1 MHNSAILKCSVLL
14 SDKMLHIDLA
24 IGLDTDEEL
33 REGALHVLQL
43 VRPDWPADSIR
54 KASVSFSLVRSRG
67 RGAAYAPSS
76 SVVEP

>member
-1 MHNSAILKCSVLL
+1 
-14 SDKMLHIDLA
+14 MLHIDLT

-54 KASVSFSLVRSRG
+54 EASVCFSLVSCEGGGLLTGSRD
-67 RGAAYAPSS
+67 
-76 SVVEP
+76 EF

>member
-1 MHNSAILKCSVLL
+1 MKCSVLL
-14 SDKMLHIDLA
+14 SDKMLHIDLT

-67 RGAAYAPSS
+67 GNAAYAPSS
-76 SVVEP
+76 SSGLAS

>member
-1 MHNSAILKCSVLL
+1 
-14 SDKMLHIDLA
+14 MLHIDLT

-54 KASVSFSLVRSRG
+54 KASVSFSLVRVRG
-67 RGAAYAPSS
+67 GGSARASASS
-76 SVVEP
+76 FGLAS